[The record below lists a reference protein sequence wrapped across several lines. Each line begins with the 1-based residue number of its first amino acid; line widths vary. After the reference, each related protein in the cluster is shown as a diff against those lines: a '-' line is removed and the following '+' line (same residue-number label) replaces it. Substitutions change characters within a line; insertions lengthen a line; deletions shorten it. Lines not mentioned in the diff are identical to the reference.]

1 MILLPLSFPLLGF
14 LSIIYVPLAA
24 AASLADC
31 LSRAQVPVS
40 LPGSSNYAKLARP
53 YNLRLQYLPAAIVL
67 PTTTQH
73 VSRAVLCAK
82 KFKVKVQA
90 KSGGHS

>member
-1 MILLPLSFPLLGF
+1 MVLLHLAFLLLGF
-14 LSIIYVPLAA
+14 LSVLDVPVAA

-31 LSRAQVPVS
+31 LSSAKVPVS

-73 VSRAVLCAK
+73 VSSAVLCARK
-82 KFKVKVQA
+82 SKVKVQA